1 MSDCAQVKQTIAY
14 KADEAVKRNL
24 FWSVEKSWTKLNN
37 STDIMVGKLGHWLYW
52 NWIVVSK
59 CCFLYFT
66 NNMSSFVSPSW
77 RLASYLS
84 DVIKNVTHWA
94 YHASIDF
101 KSERSNPPL
110 HMVLLKLLL
119 HRIAFK
125 VYTLRQ
131 NWLIWVLNIL

>member
-24 FWSVEKSWTKLNN
+24 FWSVETSWTKLNN

-52 NWIVVSK
+52 NCFFVSK
-59 CCFLYFT
+59 CCFHYFT
-66 NNMSSFVSPSW
+66 NNISSFVSPSG

-84 DVIKNVTHWA
+84 DVINNVTHWVC
-94 YHASIDF
+94 HASIDF

-119 HRIAFK
+119 NRIAFK
-125 VYTLRQ
+125 VYKLRQ